1 MKIIFW
7 ASSFLTRYEKKNM
20 GGVGL
25 FLFQF
30 FSPLTSRQAAGN
42 SVFQILKGK
51 EFLLSCFF
59 GPVWPQTLK

>member
-1 MKIIFW
+1 MK
-7 ASSFLTRYEKKNM
+7 KKNM

-30 FSPLTSRQAAGN
+30 FFPLTSRQAAGN
-42 SVFQILKGK
+42 SVFQILKRK

-59 GPVWPQTLK
+59 WARLAANSQIKEEKKKLRS